1 LNVLT
6 KASAIPFDCGLRT
19 GVEHGSCRCRGA
31 IFGVL
36 GDEAGAVVGEP
47 FDRLRQHVDAA
58 KAVLDSRDHEVLH
71 ILALDAFR
79 GGHMGDCLPV
89 AAIESEGNTDL
100 LLIVAADLEAIGAP
114 SDVRAGDGDLAVM
127 KTIIDGSGM
136 SHEQWMVQL
145 HDPVDALGI
154 GP

>member
-1 LNVLT
+1 MRSRRS
-6 KASAIPFDCGLRT
+6 KCFDKGLRHPVRLRAAHRRRARLHADVAEQ
-19 GVEHGSCRCRGA
+19 G
-31 IFGVL
+31 FGVL

-79 GGHMGDCLPV
+79 GGDIGDCLPT

-100 LLIVAADLEAIGAP
+100 LLVVTADLETIGAP
-114 SDVRAGDGDLAVM
+114 SGVRAGDGDLAVV
-127 KTIIDGSGM
+127 KTIIDGSGCRTSSKLCSFM
-136 SHEQWMVQL
+136 TR
-145 HDPVDALGI
+145 
-154 GP
+154 